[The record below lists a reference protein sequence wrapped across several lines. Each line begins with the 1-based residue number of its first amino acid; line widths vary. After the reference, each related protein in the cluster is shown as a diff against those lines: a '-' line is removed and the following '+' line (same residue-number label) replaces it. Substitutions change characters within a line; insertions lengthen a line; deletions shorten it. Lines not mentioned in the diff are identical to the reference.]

1 MAKRIIEFEGFADQ
15 EPGWEFD
22 MPVYMVKPVLGY
34 AEWGN
39 VGVAENL
46 VEDYLIDMSVNG
58 EYSAYE
64 PECTAELISIKSLFS
79 RAKKGTARESIVYW
93 HNTVEIDDED
103 DEYSKDIVPMEY
115 LNGHRNSTAKSRPR
129 RW

>member
-1 MAKRIIEFEGFADQ
+1 MAKRTIVFEGYADQ

-22 MPVYMVKPVLGY
+22 MPIYMVNPVLGY
-34 AEWGN
+34 MEHGN
-39 VGVAENL
+39 VGAAENL
-46 VEDYLIDMSVNG
+46 VEDYLIDLSIKQD
-58 EYSAYE
+58 YTDAYE

-103 DEYSKDIVPMEY
+103 DEYYRDIVPMEY
-115 LNGHRNSTAKSRPR
+115 LDGHRNSTKKAV
-129 RW
+129 